1 MVWVGEG
8 GRGGRVV
15 DLLPTPNITSGS
27 FSYLS
32 NFTLKLKS
40 YRVDRWVHL
49 DYNVSSGPFWSFD
62 FGD

>member
-1 MVWVGEG
+1 M
-8 GRGGRVV
+8 V

-32 NFTLKLKS
+32 NFTLMLKS
-40 YRVDRWVHL
+40 YRVDGWVHL